1 MLLTGDPINA
11 KYAKEI
17 GLINDCFSNK
27 KLNAEVLKIAKKIS
41 SKSNLTIKIGKQAFY
56 KQLEMPLSKAYAYTS
71 KMMTLNMMAMDA
83 KEGISAF
90 LEKRKPNWK
99 NK

>member
-27 KLNAEVLKIAKKIS
+27 KLNAEVLKIAKKIY
-41 SKSNLTIKIGKQAFY
+41 SKSNLTIKI
-56 KQLEMPLSKAYAYTS
+56 
-71 KMMTLNMMAMDA
+71 
-83 KEGISAF
+83 
-90 LEKRKPNWK
+90 
-99 NK
+99 